1 MLYYFFLMYVYFY
14 GDKKNVDMMDN
25 IKKLFKLEIIIKFLC
40 FYKNNFI
47 LKWSVLNLNNYKYRT
62 INIVI
67 YKLC

>member
-1 MLYYFFLMYVYFY
+1 MYVYFY

-25 IKKLFKLEIIIKFLC
+25 IKKLFKFEIIIKFLC

-47 LKWSVLNLNNYKYRT
+47 LKYSVLNLNNYKYRT